1 MARAK
6 KQKLSLEEL
15 LEKAILKGKD
25 IPYEIPGN
33 WVWTELGYI
42 SKWGS
47 GGTPSR
53 KNLEFYS
60 GNIPWIKTGEL
71 NNGYIYD
78 TEEKI
83 TEEAIKKSSA
93 KLFPINT
100 VAIAMYGATIGKVG
114 IFAVEATTNQA
125 CACAIPNNCI
135 QYKYLFYYLQSQK
148 EIFIKKGKGGAQPN
162 ISQEIIKRHYFPMPP
177 LPEQQRIVERIESL
191 FEKLDAANA
200 IAQNALDSF
209 ESRRTAILHKAFTGE
224 LTAKWREKNGVRLED
239 WEKKELGETSLQII
253 DGDRGVN
260 YPKKS
265 EFTTQGYC
273 LFLNAKNVTKRGFEF
288 QELNFISQEKDK
300 ILRKGK
306 LEKFDLVLTT
316 RGTIGNIAYFDEN
329 VPYENMRINSG
340 MVIYRGGNEFYKPF
354 LLWLYKSNYIINQI
368 NSIKTGSAQPQLPI
382 KLMRQLKLVI
392 PTIDEQKEIVNIINS
407 LLEKEQHAQELCDFI
422 EKIDLMKKS
431 ILTRAFRGELGTNNL
446 AEENA
451 IELLKEVLKEK

>member
-33 WVWTELGYI
+33 WVWTELDYI

-148 EIFIKKGKGGAQPN
+148 EIFIEKGKGGAQPN

-191 FEKLDAANA
+191 FEKLDAAKELV
-200 IAQNALDSF
+200 QSTLDSF
-209 ESRRTAILHKAFTGE
+209 ENRKAAILHKALTGE
-224 LTAKWREKNGVRLED
+224 LTAKWREENGIDLNSWE
-239 WEKKELGETSLQII
+239 EKKIKDICNVVRGGSPRPA
-253 DGDRGVN
+253 GD
-260 YPKKS
+260 PKYY
-265 EFTTQGYC
+265 EGNIP
-273 LFLNAKNVTKRGFEF
+273 FLKVADVTRCVGPYITEF
-288 QELNFISQEKDK
+288 QYTIKEAGLNRTRMVEANTLLMSNSGATLGVPKICSFNTTFNDGIAAFINTEGINIEFHYFFWESKTNELRAINKGAAQPNLNTDIIGNIEIKLPLIQEQEEIVR
-300 ILRKGK
+300 ILRK
-306 LEKFDLVLTT
+306 LLV
-316 RGTIGNIAYFDEN
+316 E
-329 VPYENMRINSG
+329 
-340 MVIYRGGNEFYKPF
+340 
-354 LLWLYKSNYIINQI
+354 
-368 NSIKTGSAQPQLPI
+368 
-382 KLMRQLKLVI
+382 
-392 PTIDEQKEIVNIINS
+392 EQ
-407 LLEKEQHAQELCDFI
+407 QAQELCNII
-422 EKIDLMKKS
+422 EKIDLMKQS
-431 ILTRAFRGELGTNNL
+431 ILARAFRGELGTNNPE
-446 AEENA
+446 EENA
-451 IELLKEVLKEK
+451 IELLKEVLKEKL